1 MLRENFDKAVSWVQE
16 RIPAAL
22 ARAVS
27 ANDLTSAFDALSALP
42 ARASAT
48 FLIPDLFPGVSLETL
63 YVHDVGKHSS
73 DAGVS
78 DTMTRPGSVS
88 PLALTAIGT
97 AIAKELQDTG
107 TDMVHYPLDG
117 EAEVIVFIPD
127 VRSTVLHATGTTLL
141 TS

>member
-16 RIPAAL
+16 RIPADL

-48 FLIPDLFPGVSLETL
+48 FLIPDLFPGVLLETL

-78 DTMTRPGSVS
+78 DKRVCSTPHAKRVKLLSSRHRLIVIGKRNHV
-88 PLALTAIGT
+88 PLADDPAPQLSQA
-97 AIAKELQDTG
+97 
-107 TDMVHYPLDG
+107 
-117 EAEVIVFIPD
+117 
-127 VRSTVLHATGTTLL
+127 RRR
-141 TS
+141 

>member
-1 MLRENFDKAVSWVQE
+1 MQD
-16 RIPAAL
+16 RIPADF

-48 FLIPDLFPGVSLETL
+48 FLIPDLFHGVSLETL
-63 YVHDVGKHSS
+63 YVRDVDKHSS
-73 DAGVS
+73 DAVVS
-78 DTMTRPGSVS
+78 DTMTRPGFVS
-88 PLALTAIGT
+88 PLTLT

-107 TDMVHYPLDG
+107 TEMIHYPLDG
-117 EAEVIVFIPD
+117 EAEKIVFIPD